1 MAMIPQYTQK
11 ASVPS
16 STGMQNVSLSL
27 ATSPLSGVGEGLTK
41 AAGQLGAAAGRA
53 EKAAGR
59 AKKLEEAV
67 AARVQTR
74 EDSINSQRA
83 TELFLQNEDLE
94 SEKYTKDPNTDLL
107 TTGSVKGYVEAIN
120 QRVQQAVD
128 SFSLSPEA
136 KTNLFV
142 KLSGQASIYT
152 RAMLKKS
159 ITAQDDF
166 SIKNAVAAARAVR
179 IPFETL
185 PPTADNIASEVNA
198 VTNVIIE
205 NSSNLSSPKEREII
219 KQQTEKVFINGFD
232 RVFAT
237 GDLKASEDFIN
248 SKNFRKN
255 VTDVQLR
262 SAISSIQTEKKE
274 RGAALR
280 AAKMKREVFKFLVGR
295 LPTENEALDLA
306 EVARVPQQTRSEF
319 KRLLNDAV
327 DFESRLNKE
336 DLANNSEYQLI
347 KKRIELLTKSK
358 DGLNISFG
366 PDGRLRTLTQ
376 GGGGGIGSGLRPSQA
391 LNQKAQVDNLE
402 LAISTLDT
410 IIGQVTIDKSTTG
423 ITGSLKSWA
432 QKIVG
437 MAEDVAPEAVVSA
450 IYQTANSLGL
460 GSYFNKN
467 LPEQEIY
474 QNTIAL
480 ELAKLRVSSG
490 DSNNPRAMKAAFDAA
505 REDVSLRGFT
515 SSKEVR
521 ARLEVIRKE
530 FQSARDKLVQRL
542 SGSSPAQMKRV
553 YPEGTT
559 ATNKATGQRLIIK
572 NGFWVPL

>member
-1 MAMIPQYTQK
+1 MAMIPQYTQR
-11 ASVPS
+11 ASVPK
-16 STGMQNVSLSL
+16 STGMQPVSLSL

-53 EKAAGR
+53 QE
-59 AKKLEEAV
+59 LEEAV
-67 AARVQTR
+67 ATRVQTR

-327 DFESRLNKE
+327 GFESRLNKE

-376 GGGGGIGSGLRPSQA
+376 GGGGGVGSGLRPSQA
-391 LNQKAQVDNLE
+391 LDQKAQVDSLE
-402 LAISTLDT
+402 TTVSALNKLIGQIETDKSTAGLIGSIKSISQKFIGIAEDSAPEEFRLAISRTADVFGL
-410 IIGQVTIDKSTTG
+410 ST
-423 ITGSLKSWA
+423 
-432 QKIVG
+432 
-437 MAEDVAPEAVVSA
+437 
-450 IYQTANSLGL
+450 
-460 GSYFNKN
+460 YFDEK

-480 ELAKLRVSSG
+480 QLAKLRVSSG
-490 DSNNPRAMKAAFDAA
+490 GSQNPRAMKLAFDIA
-505 REDVSLRGFT
+505 RDDMALRGLT
-515 SSKEVR
+515 SSKEVL
-521 ARLEVIRKE
+521 ARLKTIRTE
-530 FQSARDKLVQRL
+530 FNTERAKLVKRL
-542 SGSSPAQMKRV
+542 SGSSSENRKSE
-553 YPEGTT
+553 YDEGSIV
-559 ATNKATGQRLIIK
+559 TNSTTGQRLITR
-572 NGFWVPL
+572 NGFWVPLL